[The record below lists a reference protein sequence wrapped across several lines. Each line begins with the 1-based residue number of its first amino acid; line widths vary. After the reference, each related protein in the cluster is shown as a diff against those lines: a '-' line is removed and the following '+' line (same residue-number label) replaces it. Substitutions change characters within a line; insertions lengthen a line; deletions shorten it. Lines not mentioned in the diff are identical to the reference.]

1 MAQWSRNKI
10 NSNELNGGNELDNSS
25 NFTLDELNAVVNGGL
40 YSQDFAE
47 HLADTPD
54 VSEVGN
60 VGTPSVEIV
69 DNVVNGKTYKKFKF
83 KNLRGAPGYTPLI
96 GDNENWQING
106 EDTGKPSRGEQ
117 GYTPTIG
124 ENGNWYINGE
134 DTGKPSRG
142 ETGPETQNA
151 TNLIP
156 DENGAV
162 NPGGRGEGTVGEGS
176 IAFGSGASASNIN
189 SVAIGAGATATGS
202 RGIAIGPGASAG
214 IDGVA
219 IGMQYDDTPASASH
233 SGVAIDG
240 TASVGGVAIKGRAGV
255 SGVAIGGTANGSGS
269 VAIGGI
275 TSHGD
280 CVAIGESSQTQNGI
294 NNVAIGHQAK
304 TNGGTQTAIGAE
316 TSTSAGWAT
325 AVGYAATAEGEA
337 SSAIGFSA
345 QCSGTDSHTVQLGDN
360 LMLSALRCK
369 VNLTVTSD
377 ERDKAD
383 INNITKALPFINKL
397 NPVTF
402 VSNDRA
408 NYISE
413 EDKKGENYRK
423 YGMCDYDR
431 VAHALGTKKGER
443 RRCGLLAQ
451 EVIAAMQEVY
461 GTDNYANIVND
472 NFHDLADKPS
482 DVENKYT
489 LAYANLVPFLIGA
502 IKELNA
508 EIKTLK
514 DKLNDNN

>member
-40 YSQDFAE
+40 YSQDFVE

-83 KNLRGAPGYTPLI
+83 KNLRGAQGAQGYTPLI
-96 GDNENWQING
+96 GDNGNWQING
-106 EDTGKPSRGEQ
+106 EDTEKPSRGEQ
-117 GYTPTIG
+117 GYTPIIG
-124 ENGNWYINGE
+124 DNGNWYINGE

-151 TNLIP
+151 TNLMP

-162 NPGGRGEGTVGEGS
+162 NPGGRGEGTVGANSTALGNRTTAGGKGS
-176 IAFGSGASASNIN
+176 TALGYSASADGINSTALGYDASAGGNSSTALGYIASADVAASTALGWGASARGEYS
-189 SVAIGAGATATGS
+189 TAL
-202 RGIAIGPGASAG
+202 GASA
-214 IDGVA
+214 
-219 IGMQYDDTPASASH
+219 T
-233 SGVAIDG
+233 
-240 TASVGGVAIKGRAGV
+240 
-255 SGVAIGGTANGSGS
+255 
-269 VAIGGI
+269 
-275 TSHGD
+275 TS
-280 CVAIGESSQTQNGI
+280 E
-294 NNVAIGHQAK
+294 
-304 TNGGTQTAIGAE
+304 
-316 TSTSAGWAT
+316 
-325 AVGYAATAEGEA
+325 
-337 SSAIGFSA
+337 
-345 QCSGTDSHTVQLGDN
+345 TDSYTIKLGSPF
-360 LMLSALRCK
+360 LSSLRCK

-377 ERDKAD
+377 KRDKTD
-383 INNITKALPFINKL
+383 INNITNALQFIDKL

-402 VSNDRA
+402 VSNDRE

-413 EDKKGENYRK
+413 ADKKSENYRK
-423 YGMCDYDR
+423 YGMCNYDR
-431 VAHALGTKKGER
+431 VSHALGAKKGER

-451 EVIAAMQEVY
+451 EVIAAMQTVY

-472 NFHDLADKPS
+472 NFHDLQEKPS

-489 LAYANLVPFLIGA
+489 LTYANLVPFLIGA

-508 EIKTLK
+508 EIKVLK
-514 DKLNDNN
+514 DKLQ